1 VGAEAGTGNA
11 ARMRSTRVTTSDTAA
26 SYAISDEQGAR
37 KMVLDNRQRT
47 AVNRAGMAMKIIVL
61 LLASLAVV
69 SVHLAD
75 AQQPPKKPLIGVL
88 VAGSPSSMESRINA
102 FQKRL
107 RELGY
112 DEGQNVV
119 VEYHYAE
126 GNYNR
131 LTAIAT
137 DLVRSNAN
145 VIVTWAIPV
154 TQVVKN
160 ATNTIPIVMAGGGNP
175 VETGLV
181 ESLAKP
187 GGNITGLATIQ
198 NELTGK
204 RLELLKEAVPKISRV
219 AFLFNPEGQ
228 VPTQGYEPLKGFAQ
242 TLKISL
248 EPLEIRKPNEID
260 KAFAAI
266 PKSRVD
272 GLLLESDPVF
282 NTNRLK
288 VITLTAKNRLPAMYP
303 ERRWAE
309 DGGLMAYGTDLI
321 EVANRAAIF
330 VDKILKGA
338 KPADLPVEQPTKFEL
353 AINLK
358 TAKQIGVTIPQSVLF
373 RADRVIK

>member
-1 VGAEAGTGNA
+1 
-11 ARMRSTRVTTSDTAA
+11 
-26 SYAISDEQGAR
+26 
-37 KMVLDNRQRT
+37 
-47 AVNRAGMAMKIIVL
+47 MAMKIIIL
-61 LLASLAVV
+61 LLVSIAVV
-69 SVHLAD
+69 SAHLAD

-112 DEGQNVV
+112 KEGQNIV

-131 LTAIAT
+131 LTAITT

-219 AFLFNPEGQ
+219 AMVFNPEGQ
-228 VPTQGYEPLKGFAQ
+228 VPTQGYEPLKGTAQ
-242 TLKISL
+242 SLKISL
-248 EPLEIRKPNEID
+248 EPLEIRNPNEID

-266 PKSRVD
+266 PKNRVD
-272 GLLLESDPVF
+272 ALLLESDPVF
-282 NTNRLK
+282 NINRQK
-288 VITLTAKNRLPAMYP
+288 VIALAAKNRLPAMYP

-309 DGGLMAYGTDLI
+309 DGGMMAYGTDLI

-358 TAKQIGVTIPQSVLF
+358 TAKEIGVTIPQSVLF
-373 RADRVIK
+373 RADKVIK

>member
-1 VGAEAGTGNA
+1 
-11 ARMRSTRVTTSDTAA
+11 
-26 SYAISDEQGAR
+26 
-37 KMVLDNRQRT
+37 
-47 AVNRAGMAMKIIVL
+47 MKIIVL
-61 LLASLAVV
+61 LLVSLAVV

-112 DEGQNVV
+112 KEGQNIV

-219 AFLFNPEGQ
+219 AFVFNPEGQ

-242 TLKISL
+242 SLKISL

-282 NTNRLK
+282 NTNRQK
-288 VITLTAKNRLPAMYP
+288 VIALTAKNRLPAMYP

-309 DGGLMAYGTDLI
+309 DGGMMAYGTDLI

-353 AINLK
+353 IINLK
-358 TAKQIGVTIPQSVLF
+358 TAKQIGVTIPQSLLY
-373 RADRVIK
+373 RADKVIK

>member
-1 VGAEAGTGNA
+1 
-11 ARMRSTRVTTSDTAA
+11 M
-26 SYAISDEQGAR
+26 AI
-37 KMVLDNRQRT
+37 
-47 AVNRAGMAMKIIVL
+47 KIIIL
-61 LLASLAVV
+61 LLVSLAVV
-69 SVHLAD
+69 SAHLAD

-112 DEGQNVV
+112 KEGQNIV

-131 LTAIAT
+131 LTAITT

-219 AFLFNPEGQ
+219 AMVFNPEGQ
-228 VPTQGYEPLKGFAQ
+228 VPTRGYEPLKGIAQ
-242 TLKISL
+242 LLKISV
-248 EPLEIRKPNEID
+248 EPLQIRKPNEID
-260 KAFAAI
+260 KVFAAI

-272 GLLLESDPVF
+272 ALILESDPIF
-282 NTNRLK
+282 NINRQK
-288 VITLTAKNRLPAMYP
+288 VIALAAKNRLPAMYP

-309 DGGLMAYGTDLI
+309 DGGMMAYGTDLI

-358 TAKQIGVTIPQSVLF
+358 TAKEIGVTIPQSVLF
-373 RADRVIK
+373 RADKVIK

>member
-1 VGAEAGTGNA
+1 
-11 ARMRSTRVTTSDTAA
+11 
-26 SYAISDEQGAR
+26 
-37 KMVLDNRQRT
+37 
-47 AVNRAGMAMKIIVL
+47 MKIIVL
-61 LLASLAVV
+61 LLVSLAVV

-112 DEGQNVV
+112 KEGQNIV

-131 LTAIAT
+131 LTAITT

-154 TQVVKN
+154 TQIVKN

-219 AFLFNPEGQ
+219 AFVFNPEGQ

-242 TLKISL
+242 SLKISL

-282 NTNRLK
+282 NTNRQK
-288 VITLTAKNRLPAMYP
+288 VIALTAKNRLPAMYP

-309 DGGLMAYGTDLI
+309 DGGMMAYGTDLI

>member
-1 VGAEAGTGNA
+1 
-11 ARMRSTRVTTSDTAA
+11 
-26 SYAISDEQGAR
+26 
-37 KMVLDNRQRT
+37 
-47 AVNRAGMAMKIIVL
+47 MKIIVL
-61 LLASLAVV
+61 LLVSLAVV

-112 DEGQNVV
+112 KEGQNIV

-137 DLVRSNAN
+137 DLVRSKAN

-175 VETGLV
+175 VEAGLV
-181 ESLAKP
+181 ESLSKP

-219 AFLFNPEGQ
+219 AVVLNPEGQ

-242 TLKISL
+242 SLKISL

-282 NTNRLK
+282 NTNRQK
-288 VITLTAKNRLPAMYP
+288 VIALTAKNRLPAMYP

-309 DGGLMAYGTDLI
+309 DGGMMAYGTDLI
-321 EVANRAAIF
+321 EVANRAAIL

>member
-1 VGAEAGTGNA
+1 
-11 ARMRSTRVTTSDTAA
+11 
-26 SYAISDEQGAR
+26 
-37 KMVLDNRQRT
+37 
-47 AVNRAGMAMKIIVL
+47 MKIIVL
-61 LLASLAVV
+61 LLVSLAVV

-112 DEGQNVV
+112 KEGQNIV

-126 GNYNR
+126 GNYDR

-219 AFLFNPEGQ
+219 AFVFNPEGQ

-242 TLKISL
+242 SLKISL

-282 NTNRLK
+282 NTNRQK
-288 VITLTAKNRLPAMYP
+288 VIALTAKNRLPAMYP

-309 DGGLMAYGTDLI
+309 DGGMMAYGTDLI

>member
-1 VGAEAGTGNA
+1 MG
-11 ARMRSTRVTTSDTAA
+11 
-26 SYAISDEQGAR
+26 
-37 KMVLDNRQRT
+37 K
-47 AVNRAGMAMKIIVL
+47 KIIVL
-61 LLASLAVV
+61 LLVSLAVV
-69 SVHLAD
+69 SAHLAE

-112 DEGQNVV
+112 KEGQNIV

-131 LTAIAT
+131 LTAITT

-219 AFLFNPEGQ
+219 AMVFNPEGQ
-228 VPTQGYEPLKGFAQ
+228 VPTRGYEPLKGIAQ
-242 TLKISL
+242 LLKISV
-248 EPLEIRKPNEID
+248 EPLQIRKPNEID
-260 KAFAAI
+260 KVFAAI

-272 GLLLESDPVF
+272 ALILESDPIF
-282 NTNRLK
+282 NINRQK
-288 VITLTAKNRLPAMYP
+288 VIALAAKNRLPAMYP

-309 DGGLMAYGTDLI
+309 DGGMMAYGTDLI

-358 TAKQIGVTIPQSVLF
+358 TAKEIGVTIPQSVLF
-373 RADRVIK
+373 RADKVIK

>member
-1 VGAEAGTGNA
+1 MT
-11 ARMRSTRVTTSDTAA
+11 
-26 SYAISDEQGAR
+26 
-37 KMVLDNRQRT
+37 
-47 AVNRAGMAMKIIVL
+47 MKIIVL
-61 LLASLAVV
+61 LLVSLAVV

-112 DEGQNVV
+112 KEGQNIV

-181 ESLAKP
+181 ESLSKP

-219 AFLFNPEGQ
+219 AFVFNPEGQ

-242 TLKISL
+242 SLKISL

-282 NTNRLK
+282 NTNRQK
-288 VITLTAKNRLPAMYP
+288 VIALTAKNRLPAMYP

-309 DGGLMAYGTDLI
+309 DGGMMAYGTDLI

>member
-1 VGAEAGTGNA
+1 
-11 ARMRSTRVTTSDTAA
+11 
-26 SYAISDEQGAR
+26 
-37 KMVLDNRQRT
+37 
-47 AVNRAGMAMKIIVL
+47 MAKKTITVIL
-61 LLASLAVV
+61 LGIALA

-75 AQQPPKKPLIGVL
+75 AQQPPTKPLIGVL
-88 VAGSPSSMESRINA
+88 VAGSLSSMESRINA

-112 DEGQNVV
+112 KEGQNIV

-219 AFLFNPEGQ
+219 AFVFNPEGQ
-228 VPTQGYEPLKGFAQ
+228 VPTQSYEPLKGIARS
-242 TLKISL
+242 LKISL

-272 GLLLESDPVF
+272 ALLLESDPVF
-282 NTNRLK
+282 NINRANIVK
-288 VITLTAKNRLPAMYP
+288 LTVKNKLPAIYP

-309 DGGLMAYGTDLI
+309 DGGMMAYGTDLI
-321 EVANRAAIF
+321 EVANRAAVF

>member
-1 VGAEAGTGNA
+1 
-11 ARMRSTRVTTSDTAA
+11 
-26 SYAISDEQGAR
+26 
-37 KMVLDNRQRT
+37 
-47 AVNRAGMAMKIIVL
+47 MKSIVL
-61 LLASLAVV
+61 LVSLAVV

-112 DEGQNVV
+112 KEGQNIV

-137 DLVRSNAN
+137 DLVRSQAN

-175 VETGLV
+175 VEAGLV
-181 ESLAKP
+181 ESLSKP

-219 AFLFNPEGQ
+219 AVVLNPEGEGR
-228 VPTQGYEPLKGFAQ
+228 VPSQAYEQLKRLAPS
-242 TLKISL
+242 LKVTIESFNVQN
-248 EPLEIRKPNEID
+248 PIEID
-260 KAFAAI
+260 KAFAA
-266 PKSRVD
+266 
-272 GLLLESDPVF
+272 DPIF
-282 NTNRLK
+282 NINRANIVKLA
-288 VITLTAKNRLPAMYP
+288 VKNKLPAIYP
-303 ERRWAE
+303 DRRWVE
-309 DGGLMAYGTDLI
+309 DGGMMAYGADLI
-321 EVANRAAIF
+321 EVARRAAIF

-338 KPADLPVEQPTKFEL
+338 KPSDLPVEQPTKFEL

-373 RADRVIK
+373 RADKVIKDAPR

>member
-1 VGAEAGTGNA
+1 SSDCFTEGFAQFGELAGTKNHQGNHKNNDQLRHTKTSEHTTPPDA
-11 ARMRSTRVTTSDTAA
+11 ITLCPEVRDVNLSANLARRLPAMPYSMS
-26 SYAISDEQGAR
+26 SEQEN
-37 KMVLDNRQRT
+37 VLDSRQRT
-47 AVNRAGMAMKIIVL
+47 AVNKVGMTMKSIVL
-61 LLASLAVV
+61 LVSLAIV

-75 AQQPPKKPLIGVL
+75 EQQSPKKPLIGVL

-112 DEGQNVV
+112 KEGQNIV

-137 DLVRSNAN
+137 DLVRSQAS

-175 VETGLV
+175 VEAGLV
-181 ESLAKP
+181 ESLSKP

-219 AFLFNPEGQ
+219 AVVLNPEGEGG
-228 VPTQGYEPLKGFAQ
+228 VPSQAYEQLKRLAPS
-242 TLKISL
+242 LKVTIESFNV
-248 EPLEIRKPNEID
+248 RNPNEID

-266 PKSRVD
+266 TKSRVD
-272 GLLLESDPVF
+272 GLLLE
-282 NTNRLK
+282 
-288 VITLTAKNRLPAMYP
+288 
-303 ERRWAE
+303 
-309 DGGLMAYGTDLI
+309 
-321 EVANRAAIF
+321 
-330 VDKILKGA
+330 
-338 KPADLPVEQPTKFEL
+338 
-353 AINLK
+353 
-358 TAKQIGVTIPQSVLF
+358 
-373 RADRVIK
+373 

>member
-1 VGAEAGTGNA
+1 
-11 ARMRSTRVTTSDTAA
+11 
-26 SYAISDEQGAR
+26 
-37 KMVLDNRQRT
+37 
-47 AVNRAGMAMKIIVL
+47 MAMKIIIL
-61 LLASLAVV
+61 LLVSLAVV
-69 SVHLAD
+69 SAHLAE

-112 DEGQNVV
+112 KEGQNIV

-131 LTAIAT
+131 LTAITT

-145 VIVTWAIPV
+145 VIVTWAISV
-154 TQVVKN
+154 TQIVKN

-219 AFLFNPEGQ
+219 AMVFNPEGQ
-228 VPTQGYEPLKGFAQ
+228 VPTRGYEPLKGIAQ
-242 TLKISL
+242 LLKISV
-248 EPLEIRKPNEID
+248 EPLQIRKPNEID
-260 KAFAAI
+260 KVFAAI

-272 GLLLESDPVF
+272 ALILESDPIF
-282 NTNRLK
+282 NINRQK
-288 VITLTAKNRLPAMYP
+288 VIALAAKNRLPAMYP

-309 DGGLMAYGTDLI
+309 DGGMMAYGTDLI
-321 EVANRAAIF
+321 EVASRAAIF

-358 TAKQIGVTIPQSVLF
+358 TAKQIGVTIPQSVLY

>member
-1 VGAEAGTGNA
+1 MT
-11 ARMRSTRVTTSDTAA
+11 
-26 SYAISDEQGAR
+26 
-37 KMVLDNRQRT
+37 
-47 AVNRAGMAMKIIVL
+47 MKIIVL
-61 LLASLAVV
+61 LLVSLAVV

-112 DEGQNVV
+112 KEGQNIV

-219 AFLFNPEGQ
+219 AFVFNPEGQ

-242 TLKISL
+242 SLKISL

-282 NTNRLK
+282 NTNRQK
-288 VITLTAKNRLPAMYP
+288 VIALTAKNRLPAMYP

-309 DGGLMAYGTDLI
+309 DGGMMAYGTDLI